1 MTVHRLQCSFSF
13 LSVNVTLSILLSS
26 VYCVSG
32 EAFSKGFI
40 VRPMIEI
47 IVSVA
52 LVIRF
57 AAEKV
62 GK

>member
-1 MTVHRLQCSFSF
+1 MFIFFFIC
-13 LSVNVTLSILLSS
+13 VTSSMLLSG

-40 VRPMIEI
+40 LRPMIEI

-52 LVIRF
+52 LVVKF

-62 GK
+62 GKKRA